1 MAPLSAY
8 HLYLCFK
15 EQLAVRKIGFRI
27 VALRQLQ
34 FHSFRVLA
42 IHYWIFLPFS
52 FGGRSLFIGESIYS
66 WPQKS
71 FTALK
76 YGSLLSFRCSFFMH
90 CGCKNRLPCL
100 KFFFFPLC
108 DNVFLYNIFNIFFRK
123 IFLKFS
129 RFLKIW

>member
-76 YGSLLSFRCSFFMH
+76 YGSLLSFRCRFFMH
-90 CGCKNRLPCL
+90 RGCKNRLPIF
-100 KFFFFPLC
+100 KFFFFFSWLIMVLFYIL
-108 DNVFLYNIFNIFFRK
+108 NNFFKK
-123 IFLKFS
+123 IFLYFS

>member
-90 CGCKNRLPCL
+90 RGCKNRLP
-100 KFFFFPLC
+100 
-108 DNVFLYNIFNIFFRK
+108 
-123 IFLKFS
+123 FLKFS
-129 RFLKIW
+129 LFFFLGDNGFCFTFLTIFSGKSFYIFLDF